1 MNSLPGGARPTATV
15 QSTSV
20 AHSIAY
26 IAVFAALVAVLGL
39 PGNIPLP
46 GLVPITA
53 QTLGVMV
60 AGAVLGAR
68 RGALSMFLFLALVAM
83 GLPLLSGG
91 RGGLGVFVGPSAG
104 YMIAW
109 VVGAAV
115 VGLVVRS
122 GSGRPTWLKAFAGC
136 ILGGMITLYVIG
148 IPVQAAVTGMSLGQ
162 TFTAS
167 LLFLPGDL
175 IKAVIA
181 SIVTMGLWKAYPRAF
196 HQ

>member
-1 MNSLPGGARPTATV
+1 MNSVPGGARPTATV
-15 QSTSV
+15 QSTSA

-53 QTLGVMV
+53 QTLGVMM

-68 RGALSMFLFLALVAM
+68 RGALSMLLFLALVAM

-109 VVGAAV
+109 VIGAAV
-115 VGLVVRS
+115 VGLVVRA
-122 GSGRPTWLKAFAGC
+122 GSGRPTWWKAFAGC
-136 ILGGMITLYVIG
+136 VLGGMITLYAIG

-196 HQ
+196 RQ